1 MLPPIVIAPAARII
15 AGIVGTAIARKLWPK
30 QLKIDIHW

>member
-1 MLPPIVIAPAARII
+1 MLPTATITPAAKIV
-15 AGIVGTAIARKLWPK
+15 AGIIGTAITRKLWPK